1 MLEVGMATSGR
12 SRQCQGVWTAF
23 HPRRAT
29 GGASEVL
36 PAPRSFGL
44 SLGSPPPSCDQ
55 KICPQAMRLTGAP
68 QGPGMFWNNGSIL
81 RGHRPMGPLPSH
93 TVWSILP
100 SSARHLSPGSKSSS
114 LCHSIW
120 VPRTPGD
127 WAPHASKTVQSKPW
141 TVQATR
147 NQITTWLW
155 NSIAPGVQSQE
166 ASKELSRPL
175 ALTSPIYLPL
185 GTVPGTKRSCVV
197 KKPVFRTMRSKE
209 QKSLFFQFYNLRLG
223 AGRGGS
229 STWCISGKLVPS
241 TKFE

>member
-1 MLEVGMATSGR
+1 MAASCVATDPWVLYLHTQFGASFRALPDTYLLAPSHLPFATQYGCLEPQGTEPPMPL
-12 SRQCQGVWTAF
+12 RQCRV
-23 HPRRAT
+23 
-29 GGASEVL
+29 
-36 PAPRSFGL
+36 
-44 SLGSPPPSCDQ
+44 
-55 KICPQAMRLTGAP
+55 
-68 QGPGMFWNNGSIL
+68 
-81 RGHRPMGPLPSH
+81 
-93 TVWSILP
+93 
-100 SSARHLSPGSKSSS
+100 SPGQFRLPGTKS
-114 LCHSIW
+114 
-120 VPRTPGD
+120 
-127 WAPHASKTVQSKPW
+127 PHDS
-141 TVQATR
+141 
-147 NQITTWLW
+147 